1 MNDVDPL
8 LFPDRISDEAAAV
21 LCDFLYDLAA
31 ACESRYLE
39 KLRRHRRVLQLDL
52 FDPQQPRRTSSGG
65 HYAD

>member
-31 ACESRYLE
+31 ACESHYLE

-52 FDPQQPRRTSSGG
+52 FDPQQPWRTSSGG
-65 HYAD
+65 HHAG